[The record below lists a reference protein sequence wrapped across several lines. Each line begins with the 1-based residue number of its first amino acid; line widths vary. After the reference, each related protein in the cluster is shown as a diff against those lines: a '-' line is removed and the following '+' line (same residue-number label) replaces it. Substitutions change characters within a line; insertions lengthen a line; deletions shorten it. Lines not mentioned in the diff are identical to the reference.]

1 VHACPKCGTVDESA
15 AIRGHCARCG
25 LRADLWKGFDP
36 TPAPHAELDAAF
48 AELGA
53 HWEDP
58 AAHDAFLRRANAL
71 GALDGAAARYRQRE
85 RERERTAQTS
95 APAADPQA
103 QRALAQ
109 LAVFVTQL
117 ERTTPRD
124 YLRRWGAYAYYA
136 GFALGLGLFVL
147 AALFVW
153 HVLRPHP

>member
-1 VHACPKCGTVDESA
+1 MLGVVNACPKCGTVDEA
-15 AIRGHCARCG
+15 AAARGHCARCG
-25 LRADLWKGFDP
+25 LRVDLWGGFDP
-36 TPAPHAELDAAF
+36 RPTPHPELDAAF

-58 AAHDAFLRRANAL
+58 AAHDAFLRLANGL
-71 GALDGAAARYRQRE
+71 GALDAAAARYRQRE
-85 RERERTAQTS
+85 RTAQAS
-95 APAADPQA
+95 APADPQT

-124 YLRRWGAYAYYA
+124 YLRRWSAYVYYA
-136 GFALGLGLFVL
+136 GFVVGLGLFVL

>member
-1 VHACPKCGTVDESA
+1 MAGVVNACPKCGTVDENA
-15 AIRGHCARCG
+15 ATRGHCARCG
-25 LRADLWKGFDP
+25 LRADLWARFDP
-36 TPAPHAELDAAF
+36 TPAPHPELDAAF
-48 AELGA
+48 AELGP

-85 RERERTAQTS
+85 RTAQAS
-95 APAADPQA
+95 ATAADAQT

-117 ERTTPRD
+117 ERTAPRD
-124 YLRRWGAYAYYA
+124 YLRRWGAYVYYA
-136 GFALGLGLFVL
+136 GFAVGLGLFVL